1 MKPTA
6 IIFRDNKTGE
16 QVETLEVGSFIAIMN
31 DFCQLGDFALACYI
45 EAYNNM
51 GNGITAEPVTE
62 EA

>member
-6 IIFRDNKTGE
+6 
-16 QVETLEVGSFIAIMN
+16 EVGSFMAIMN
-31 DFCQLGDFALACYI
+31 DFCQLGDVALACYI